1 MMGAR
6 SIALLVLLAAVP
18 ALAAKPRVMIDA
30 PPALS
35 KVITKLISKKYTPT
49 PLKNPL
55 SAEPTSKEVAEATR
69 DYAAV
74 AVVQARL
81 IGNRWS
87 VRVLNGA
94 DGTPL
99 GTVEL
104 KNAKKLNPPKSFGP
118 ALLATL
124 KDGVAPAVA
133 ERPAPVAK
141 APPPTPAPA
150 PSPAPTAS
158 KPPEP
163 AAPTTEPAPVAKAEF
178 FDDSARPEAAK
189 ERPMALRLGVGFTGL
204 NRNYSYRDDIFD
216 ALSKYRLPWGPAPSA
231 ELEFFPGALFS
242 SGIAANFGIR
252 GAFNYVVGVSSVA
265 NGVKYASSSMKLQ
278 ASLVGRIPLRIV
290 ELQLGV
296 GYGMQ
301 TFGIAA
307 SSGGTNRPNIPDV
320 SYGGIRPMLEATV
333 HFTPIFGLHL
343 GGAYQVLITKGEL
356 GSYFPRSVGGGA
368 DMWVAVSVK
377 PLSHFAIRLQGDYSR
392 YFFALKPQLGD
403 TNIAGGALDE
413 YLSGTI
419 TANLL
424 F

>member
-1 MMGAR
+1 MHAR
-6 SIALLVLLAAVP
+6 SIAVLVVLLAMP
-18 ALAAKPRVMIDA
+18 ALAAKPRVLIDA

-35 KVITKLISKKYTPT
+35 KIITKLISKKYTPT
-49 PLKNPL
+49 PLKKAL
-55 SAEPTSKEVAEATR
+55 SAEPTSKEVSDATR
-69 DYAAV
+69 DFAAV

-81 IGNRWS
+81 VANQWS

-99 GTVEL
+99 GTTEF

-118 ALLATL
+118 ALLLAL
-124 KDGVAPAVA
+124 KEGAAPALA
-133 ERPAPVAK
+133 EPPAPVAK
-141 APPPTPAPA
+141 TPPAPTPTPTPAPA
-150 PSPAPTAS
+150 AT

-163 AAPTTEPAPVAKAEF
+163 TAAKTEPAPAAKAEF
-178 FDDSARPEAAK
+178 FDDSAQPEAPK

-204 NRNYSYRDDIFD
+204 NRNYTYRDDIFD

-265 NGVKYASSSMKLQ
+265 NGVKFASSSMKLQ
-278 ASLVGRIPLRIV
+278 ASLVGRIPIRIV
-290 ELQLGV
+290 EVQVGV

-307 SSGGTNRPNIPDV
+307 SSGGTDRPNIPNV

-343 GGAYQVLITKGEL
+343 GGAYQVLISKGEL
-356 GSYFPRSVGGGA
+356 AAAPYFPRSVGGGA

-392 YFFALKPQLGD
+392 YFFSLKPEVGD
-403 TNIAGGALDE
+403 PYIAGGALDE

>member
-1 MMGAR
+1 MRAR
-6 SIALLVLLAAVP
+6 SIAVLVVLLAVP
-18 ALAAKPRVMIDA
+18 ALAAKPRVLIDA

-35 KVITKLISKKYTPT
+35 KIITKLISKKYTPT
-49 PLKNPL
+49 PLKAPL
-55 SAEPTSKEVAEATR
+55 SAEPTTKEVADATR

-81 IGNRWS
+81 LGKQWS

-99 GTVEL
+99 GTVEF
-104 KNAKKLNPPKSFGP
+104 KNAKKLTPPKSFGP
-118 ALLATL
+118 ALLSASQE
-124 KDGVAPAVA
+124 GAAPAVA
-133 ERPAPVAK
+133 APPATVAK
-141 APPPTPAPA
+141 APTPAPTPTPA
-150 PSPAPTAS
+150 AS

-163 AAPTTEPAPVAKAEF
+163 VAAKTEPPPTAKAEF
-178 FDDSARPEAAK
+178 FDDSAQPEAPK
-189 ERPMALRLGVGFTGL
+189 ERPTALRFGIGFTGL
-204 NRNYSYRDDIFD
+204 NRNYTYRDDIFD
-216 ALSKYRLPWGPAPSA
+216 ALSKYRLPFGPAPSA
-231 ELEFFPGALFS
+231 ELEFFPGALFT

-265 NGVKYASSSMKLQ
+265 NGVKFASSSMKLQ
-278 ASLVGRIPLRIV
+278 ASLVGRIPIRMI

-301 TFGIAA
+301 SFGIAA
-307 SSGGTNRPNIPDV
+307 SANGTERPNIPNV

-333 HFTPIFGLHL
+333 HFSPIFGLHL
-343 GGAYQVLITKGEL
+343 GGAYQVLISKGEL
-356 GSYFPRSVGGGA
+356 AVSPYFPRSVGGGA

-377 PLSHFAIRLQGDYSR
+377 PMQHFAIRLQGDYSR
-392 YFFALKPQLGD
+392 YFFALKPQVGD
-403 TNIAGGALDE
+403 TYVAGGALDE